1 MHYSVSHLDLR
12 FSSDVRCVDGLLAI
26 ILGEYVLEQ

>member
-1 MHYSVSHLDLR
+1 MRYSEGYLDWR

-26 ILGEYVLEQ
+26 ILSEYILEQ